1 VQYPFTL
8 EVTHVK
14 SAFGKTR
21 LKNLKHGHP
30 LMLRQQHLNII
41 HTTNTMSSS
50 DCIEEAVNSRIA
62 AILALRSEIRDPVI
76 PLATMKAIQTVHE
89 CLLKSTD
96 QQGWRKV
103 VDWRNKSRPPVAA
116 PRPVRLGGAGGA
128 PPSSAPPVKYASRF
142 KTSGG
147 DDAVLMIIQDKLNRF
162 SPRNYKET
170 HEFLC
175 QILDSGKTHFLKD
188 FMKIIFQKATREES
202 ICPHYARLLCELT
215 TKYSHLLVEMI
226 ERYKAFSSIF
236 EDISEV
242 ETADSYKTLLESNSD
257 KAYRKG
263 YAQFLGELIKYSVL
277 DTVLFVSTLQTIITN
292 INVMATKET
301 TKLTLDE
308 YVACLQRIM
317 GSIQTERTALAL
329 ELRPV
334 LKTRFLDSLTALS
347 AKNEAFVGVSSRSR
361 FAIMGIVD
369 VLKTF

>member
-1 VQYPFTL
+1 
-8 EVTHVK
+8 
-14 SAFGKTR
+14 
-21 LKNLKHGHP
+21 
-30 LMLRQQHLNII
+30 M
-41 HTTNTMSSS
+41 
-50 DCIEEAVNSRIA
+50 NSRIA
-62 AILALRSEIRDPVI
+62 AILALKEGIHDPVL
-76 PLATMKAIQTVHE
+76 PLATMKVIQTVHE

-103 VDWRNKSRPPVAA
+103 VDWRNKSRPPVTAP
-116 PRPVRLGGAGGA
+116 PRPVRAGGAGV
-128 PPSSAPPVKYASRF
+128 PPTSSPPVKYTSRF
-142 KTSGG
+142 KTAGG

-188 FMKIIFQKATREES
+188 FMRIVFQKATREES
-202 ICPHYARLLCELT
+202 ICPHYAKLLCELT

-226 ERYKAFSSIF
+226 ERYKAFGSIF

-242 ETADSYKTLLESNSD
+242 ETADSYKMLLESNSD

-277 DTVLFVSTLQTIITN
+277 DTVLFVTTLHTIITN
-292 INVMATKET
+292 INVMATKEIS
-301 TKLTLDE
+301 KMTLDE

-317 GSIQTERTALAL
+317 GSIQTERTPLAL

-334 LKTRFLDSLTALS
+334 LKERFLDSLTTLS
-347 AKNEAFVGVSSRSR
+347 TKNAAFVGVSSRSR
-361 FAIMGIVD
+361 FAMMGIVD

>member
-1 VQYPFTL
+1 
-8 EVTHVK
+8 
-14 SAFGKTR
+14 
-21 LKNLKHGHP
+21 
-30 LMLRQQHLNII
+30 
-41 HTTNTMSSS
+41 MSSLVP
-50 DCIEEAVNSRIA
+50 EEAVNSRIA
-62 AILALRSEIRDPVI
+62 AILAWKGEIRDPVI

-89 CLLKSTD
+89 CLMKSTD

-103 VDWRNKSRPPVAA
+103 VDWRNKSRPPVTT
-116 PRPVRLGGAGGA
+116 PRPVRLGGAGAGAGAGA
-128 PPSSAPPVKYASRF
+128 PPPSTPPVKYASRF

-188 FMKIIFQKATREES
+188 FMRIVFQKATREES

-226 ERYKAFSSIF
+226 ERYKAFGSIF

-277 DTVLFVSTLQTIITN
+277 DTALLTATLQSIITN

-317 GSIQTERTALAL
+317 GSIQTERTPLAL

-334 LKTRFLDSLTALS
+334 LKERFLSSLTALS
-347 AKNEAFVGVSSRSR
+347 AKNEAFAGVSSRSR
-361 FAIMGIVD
+361 FAMMGIVD